1 MFFFFLI
8 EDFHSVILPIEVIHM
23 HETTY
28 YPGLKQAQ
36 TSEQSGKI
44 NQKTRG
50 DASVLF
56 DGQLSVFGY
65 DWDTCTVTSWV
76 PCFRP
81 YYLPPHVRA
90 QSCLTFCNP
99 VDYSPLGSSVHG
111 ILQARTLEW
120 VTISSSRGSSQPR
133 NQTKVSCVSCTGRKA
148 LYH

>member
-99 VDYSPLGSSVHG
+99 VDWSPPGSSVPG
-111 ILQARTLEW
+111 VLQARKTGVGCHFPLQR
-120 VTISSSRGSSQPR
+120 IFPNKGS
-133 NQTKVSCVSCTGRKA
+133 NLCLLYGRRI